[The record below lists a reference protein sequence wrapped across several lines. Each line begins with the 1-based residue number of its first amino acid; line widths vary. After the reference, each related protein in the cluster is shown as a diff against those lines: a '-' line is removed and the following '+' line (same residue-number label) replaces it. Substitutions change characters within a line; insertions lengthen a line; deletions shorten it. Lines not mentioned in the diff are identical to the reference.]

1 MDTENEDPFM
11 SEEDLPATQVV
22 DDRILKDVVAYAE
35 VRSGHDNRTESVRRE
50 LEQLGATVVKKFED
64 NVTHVVLREGSKRT
78 INKAKRKGVHLVS
91 VLWVENCRL
100 NQEHVSERMY
110 PAIVPSLKGT
120 PLLRTK
126 LKKAKS
132 MQPLDFEE
140 ELASS
145 TERLKR
151 KRTRLENMNKL
162 LSNGDTPRNSPHME
176 ILAFDTQPRSPDE
189 NYVLTP
195 IRLTIPDTPPS
206 MREWKKKVLMARE
219 GQDGAGGDQG
229 SVTSM
234 CDDESDI
241 ERLAILK
248 PIQKT
253 LFDGEESGPESVD
266 DDIHRY
272 ASSINQT
279 LNKSN
284 QSSPDTSLHL
294 LDSQEIASVVKT
306 GVNCRAFGNAVDDVV
321 KEIAD
326 VDGLTVGGDDNCDG
340 EGDGTERTEAGLT
353 KLKGKEL
360 LLNDIETANRSLI
373 EDRVR
378 NCYNFEN
385 DGSEFGSEKKR
396 HNAQFCSTQ
405 NKKHVPYIDSDA
417 TDMSPIVCR
426 VNGIGHIGKELKN
439 ISEKVRHSSVMKLH
453 SNGHFD
459 EIEGFGNISPVVAR
473 AKDKFVPNEGRTLCD
488 TGDQKGLSDGAEV
501 IHEEDKTAA
510 KKNQKNARRKTKVD
524 FDHTADHNQSVGE
537 SGKLQ
542 KNKQKST
549 ETLSENTKPNR
560 RKSRRLSIK
569 QVMESLNETD
579 SVGNTPGEN
588 CDRMD
593 SGNDSTKTSKEMDC
607 DIERLNSSVKGQ
619 LLDDI
624 IHSDRAHLLAQRGE
638 TMKKTFEDESKDK
651 EVEDKEPKL
660 TKYKGNLEGHLE
672 DTYENVV
679 KAKGPKFTK
688 SKSASDLACPEPSRR
703 NSRSRRSV
711 CVKGTGLVNE
721 ETTVQNSKDGVT
733 KGMPQKGRKK
743 KLMSLTDLT
752 DQHSVLVD
760 PKKSSDTDKP
770 LESCKENN
778 GKGRKNVMS
787 KKTDANEIVISCD
800 SVYPNETAHKGK
812 KGGKRKSVDT
822 SVEEADESSPSNDKP
837 KRGRRKKAVKDSKA
851 GVKDDVDDSKCNKTS
866 GNKRS
871 SSAKPDPGRTN
882 KANKRKDF
890 QVNDTHIEDDE
901 DKRKSGNDSL
911 QPGPITKIHDVTTQL
926 NLTKDNSL
934 VCSIRETTLSM
945 SMSRAYNDSDV
956 STLLRNPRR
965 SVDEFNLSRKQ
976 NKKQKVGKRSVLNTI
991 NEPDS
996 NYSTASESDH
1006 SVGGGKRVRL
1016 NSSGKV
1022 IRPSL
1027 VMTNLHSH
1035 EQDVIISVVKKL
1047 GGFVIS
1053 ESVSDTTSHVICG
1066 EARRTLNVLQC
1077 LVRGLWLVTKEWVL
1091 LSLEAGRWIEEQ
1103 EFEAHEIYPSCRVSR
1118 LERER
1123 SPGFY
1128 RQSLFSSIGPVYI
1141 SGRASPPRQH
1151 LVQFLKLAGGQVT
1164 GNRERASVYV
1174 GSDFHPGLTC
1184 VKPSWILDSITA
1196 HQQQPL
1202 DRYLLDRPKRES
1214 SPVY

>member
-1 MDTENEDPFM
+1 MQDLPQFIETLHGLVKEEQDERCRAIRDMGNFRLADRYLHHLTDIDHWTNISEEHRAKRTRKFLMDDGKSTQKTIISSDGKRTTEMTPTAGRSPQQVKRKRAESFRFLAMDTENEDPFM

-22 DDRILKDVVAYAE
+22 DDRILK
-35 VRSGHDNRTESVRRE
+35 ESVRRE
-50 LEQLGATVVKKFED
+50 LEQLGATVVKK
-64 NVTHVVLREGSKRT
+64 
-78 INKAKRKGVHLVS
+78 
-91 VLWVENCRL
+91 L

-176 ILAFDTQPRSPDE
+176 ILAFDTQPRSP
-189 NYVLTP
+189 
-195 IRLTIPDTPPS
+195 
-206 MREWKKKVLMARE
+206 KKVLMARE
-219 GQDGAGGDQG
+219 GQDG
-229 SVTSM
+229 
-234 CDDESDI
+234 
-241 ERLAILK
+241 
-248 PIQKT
+248 
-253 LFDGEESGPESVD
+253 DGEESGPESVD

-326 VDGLTVGGDDNCDG
+326 VDSLTVGGDDNCDG

-488 TGDQKGLSDGAEV
+488 TGDQEGLSDGAEV

-510 KKNQKNARRKTKVD
+510 KKNHKNARRKTKVD
-524 FDHTADHNQSVGE
+524 FDHTADHNQSGGE

-549 ETLSENTKPNR
+549 ETLSENMKPNR

-579 SVGNTPGEN
+579 SVGNIPGEN
-588 CDRMD
+588 CDRRD
-593 SGNDSTKTSKEMDC
+593 SGNDSTKISKEMDC

-660 TKYKGNLEGHLE
+660 TKYKENLEDHLE
-672 DTYENVV
+672 DTYENDV

-688 SKSASDLACPEPSRR
+688 SKSASDLACPEPGKR

-711 CVKGTGLVNE
+711 CVKGTGLANE
-721 ETTVQNSKDGVT
+721 EKTVQNSKDGVT

-743 KLMSLTDLT
+743 KLMSLTDLS

-760 PKKSSDTDKP
+760 PKKSSDTDTSQ
-770 LESCKENN
+770 LESCQENT
-778 GKGRKNVMS
+778 GKGRKNMMN
-787 KKTDANEIVISCD
+787 KKTDANETVISCE
-800 SVYPNETAHKGK
+800 SVYPNGTAQKGK
-812 KGGKRKSVDT
+812 RGGKRKSVDS

-837 KRGRRKKAVKDSKA
+837 KRGRRKKAIKDSKA
-851 GVKDDVDDSKCNKTS
+851 GAKDDVDDSKCNKTS
-866 GNKRS
+866 GNKRY

-882 KANKRKDF
+882 KENKRKDVL
-890 QVNDTHIEDDE
+890 VNDTHIEDDE

-911 QPGPITKIHDVTTQL
+911 QPGSITKIHDVTTQL

-1118 LERER
+1118 LERDR

-1128 RQSLFSSIGPVYI
+1128 RQSLFSLIGPVYI